1 MKKTALQLRISTILA
16 LLCCISNFTMAQQNG
31 TPTDTSRFKLYR
43 TSPVWKDML
52 DDPNANYFEV
62 QKAFE
67 LFWSGKELPV
77 EEDEIIGED
86 HRLKNNFINRTFN
99 AKELREQQERDALA
113 FDYKRYHWW
122 LIKMEPYV
130 QEDGRILTMEQRLE
144 LWKKHYEELNKQD
157 GK

>member
-1 MKKTALQLRISTILA
+1 MKKNALQSIISTIF
-16 LLCCISNFTMAQQNG
+16 LLICCINISMSQ
-31 TPTDTSRFKLYR
+31 TDTARYRLYR
-43 TSPVWKDML
+43 SSAIWKDML

-67 LFWSGKELPV
+67 LFWSGKERPL
-77 EEDEIIGED
+77 EEDEIIGES

-99 AKELREQQERDALA
+99 AKELKEQQLLDALA
-113 FDYKRYHWW
+113 FDIKRYHWW

-130 QEDGRILTMEQRLE
+130 QEDGSIMSMEQRLE
-144 LWKKHYEELNKQD
+144 LWKNHYEELNKQE